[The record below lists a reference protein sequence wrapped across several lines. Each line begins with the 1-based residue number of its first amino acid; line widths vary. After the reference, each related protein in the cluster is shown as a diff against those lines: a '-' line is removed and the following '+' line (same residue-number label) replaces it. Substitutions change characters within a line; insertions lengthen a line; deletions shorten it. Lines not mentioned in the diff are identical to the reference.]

1 IERANPSKGGDAK
14 LRVYPPAFGAR
25 PPSRRTRH
33 RLRGARADRRIGRR
47 DRLAMRATRTLIHL
61 PPRGRFALAALLV
74 FSLVALLAPAVPA
87 AATGT
92 TYYVDCTAGAD
103 TNAGTRPT
111 SAWKSLAKAN
121 AASLAPGD
129 ALLLMRGCTWS
140 GPLTAKWSGTAT
152 APITIGAYGS
162 GSLPRI
168 KNADPQGNV
177 VKVTGTYQVLD
188 SLSATADPPPA
199 DPNCQNQPVGWRV
212 GFAFAGGSYNTLQN
226 SEAFGLTAG
235 VQLSGATSHNA
246 VLHNALHDNTNMSV
260 NTNNGGYDDSGAWGL
275 LVNGDANEI
284 AWNTFAN
291 NNAWCSYDFG
301 TEGASIELYKAQ
313 GNAVHHNVSTNDATF
328 SELGGDSTRASSG
341 NTFAYNQFA
350 DTVHSHSEFL
360 NLRGPNNVAVNNSTY
375 QTGSSS
381 LAFTVDTTSGTV
393 ARNNV
398 FWANGNVAWAP
409 GAFAESGNVY
419 WSASGAPNVNFSG
432 APLSPSSR
440 KANPKYVNAGAL

>member
-1 IERANPSKGGDAK
+1 
-14 LRVYPPAFGAR
+14 
-25 PPSRRTRH
+25 
-33 RLRGARADRRIGRR
+33 
-47 DRLAMRATRTLIHL
+47 
-61 PPRGRFALAALLV
+61 
-74 FSLVALLAPAVPA
+74 
-87 AATGT
+87 
-92 TYYVDCTAGAD
+92 
-103 TNAGTRPT
+103 
-111 SAWKSLAKAN
+111 
-121 AASLAPGD
+121 
-129 ALLLMRGCTWS
+129 
-140 GPLTAKWSGTAT
+140 
-152 APITIGAYGS
+152 
-162 GSLPRI
+162 
-168 KNADPQGNV
+168 
-177 VKVTGTYQVLD
+177 
-188 SLSATADPPPA
+188 
-199 DPNCQNQPVGWRV
+199 NCQNQPVGWRV

-440 KANPKYVNAGAL
+440 KANPKYVNAGALDLHLQSTSPAIDLGSDLGYTQDLDGNAVPAGAAPDAGAHEAGAASPT